1 MVRGRVWCVGTGRR
15 EAHEV
20 VGEFEAE
27 GVGEEE
33 EDLVLGVVDARSR
46 DVARDAANRLSFAWE
61 TYREWD

>member
-1 MVRGRVWCVGTGRR
+1 MSAGGKD
-15 EAHEV
+15 AHEV

-46 DVARDAANRLSFAWE
+46 GVARDAANRLSFAWE
-61 TYREWD
+61 TCTEWE